1 MSLGKQ
7 KIISRL
13 SKIFYMG
20 CENILRIT
28 VLFVFFAALFN
39 THYALNS
46 RDELVVEGYVYEYGS
61 HLPVSN
67 ALVIYFIVFK
77 NAEQHVGHPIDYAY
91 TDQNGHYRIVLNQVE
106 QQMGSAATYDIDTI
120 KQSYFMLV
128 AYKEGYLRNYS
139 LPNPYAPTYYSWT
152 PGENHKV
159 IAITIPRRLRAKELS
174 VGDVT
179 ARYYYDYME
188 AAAQTYAEIIN
199 DYKNLLENKLGISL
213 LNEKVILNFI
223 MGNYTKIVGYANLGY
238 TEPNQVYIN
247 WYPWL
252 TDPKIIEMRKLLI
265 AHELTHLFQSRL
277 NKKGM
282 LVTLSGPWFTEG
294 MAVAVS
300 YAVLKEEGLD
310 GASFLQ
316 QAQNE
321 NVELPQG
328 HDGYFKYVGS
338 NYPKWGKLFSDI
350 VTKYKKEGEDEWEFI
365 SRFMKLFEEYASNG
379 CVCEDVDKAYF
390 LSDYETILLLSYAA
404 CVNLTEPF
412 MKEYG
417 FPEQLLIEEK
427 NAYLK
432 FHALRMKLSSLSP
445 SDEKYAEI
453 KGLYDQGVALYM
465 SYKYAEAEAKFA
477 EALEKA
483 SGSDILV
490 DPISLKCL
498 VGAIKVKIKL
508 LAALQKVLK
517 QYDVFLDGEEV
528 PSEKFQEPF
537 NLPPGSH
544 KIEVYFKG
552 VKILEKAFTL
562 TGGEKEINIKIPEH
576 RLHISAPSG
585 ATVIVYLDRTPVEKI
600 ENVKGEVELILPEGE
615 YTITVV
621 SGGQRKTYR
630 ITLNK
635 DVYLKAGAE
644 EAKKECR
651 LTIRVIDQNGKP
663 VRAEVYVDGESYL
676 ASGELTLKLT
686 PGIHSLKVSVLGVIV
701 AEEEIRLEK
710 EAETK
715 TIKISFYTLQVSIK
729 RPLFSTTRTCTLY
742 IYSSGKLVQKT
753 AITTQY
759 QITLPRGTY
768 TLMLKC
774 GDETQTK
781 TLTLTSNTSLKFE
794 VQTLDQSIL
803 IIAGA
808 ALAAVAIVV
817 ILILVKRG

>member
-1 MSLGKQ
+1 
-7 KIISRL
+7 
-13 SKIFYMG
+13 MG
-20 CENILRIT
+20 CENILRII
-28 VLFVFFAALFN
+28 VLSVFFAALF
-39 THYALNS
+39 HIDYALS
-46 RDELVVEGYVYEYGS
+46 PAGELVVEGYVYESGS

-77 NAEQHVGHPIDYAY
+77 NEEQHVGYPIDYTY
-91 TDQNGHYRIVLNQVE
+91 TDQSGHYRIVLNQVE
-106 QQMGSAATYDIDTI
+106 EQIDSAATYDIDTI

-159 IAITIPRRLRAKELS
+159 VVITIPRRLRAKELS

-199 DYKNLLENKLGISL
+199 NYKSLLESKLGISL
-213 LNEKVILNFI
+213 LNEKIILNFI
-223 MGNYTKIVGYANLGY
+223 MGNYTKIAGYADLGY

-277 NKKGM
+277 NKKNM

-294 MAVAVS
+294 MSVAVS
-300 YAVLKEEGLD
+300 YAMLKEEGLD
-310 GASFLQ
+310 GATFLQ

-328 HDGYFKYVGS
+328 YDGYFKYVGS

-350 VTKYKKEGEDEWEFI
+350 VTKYKKEGEDEWGFI
-365 SRFMKLFEEYASNG
+365 RRFMKLFEEYASNG
-379 CVCEDVDKAYF
+379 CICEDVYKAYF

-412 MKEYG
+412 TKEYG

-427 NAYLK
+427 KAYLK
-432 FHALRMKLSSLSP
+432 FYALRMKFSNLSP
-445 SDEKYAEI
+445 SDEMYAEI
-453 KGLYDQGVALYM
+453 NELNDQGVEMYM
-465 SYKYAEAEAKFA
+465 IGKYTEAEAKFA
-477 EALEKA
+477 EALEKVG
-483 SGSDILV
+483 GSDILV

-498 VGAIKVKIKL
+498 LGAIQVKIKL
-508 LAALQKVLK
+508 LAMIQESIK

-528 PSEKFQEPF
+528 PPEKFQEPF
-537 NLPPGSH
+537 NLPPGCH
-544 KIEVYFKG
+544 KIEVYFEG
-552 VKILEKAFTL
+552 VKILDKAFTL
-562 TGGEKEINIKIPEH
+562 SGEEKEIYIEIPEH
-576 RLHISAPSG
+576 RLSISATPGS
-585 ATVIVYLDRTPVEKI
+585 TVNIYLHNTLVKKI
-600 ENVKGEVELILPEGE
+600 ESIEGETELILPEGE
-615 YTITVV
+615 YIIIVA
-621 SGGQRKTYR
+621 SGDQQRTYEL
-630 ITLNK
+630 TLNK
-635 DVYLKAGAE
+635 DVHLKASAE
-644 EAKKECR
+644 ESTKECR
-651 LTIRVIDQNGKP
+651 FTICVIDQDGNP
-663 VRAEVYVDGESYL
+663 VRAEVYVDDESYL
-676 ASGELTLKLT
+676 ADGELTLKLT
-686 PGIHSLKVSVLGVIV
+686 PGIHSLKVSVQGVIV

-710 EAETK
+710 EVETK
-715 TIKISFYTLQVSIK
+715 TIKISLYTLQVSIK
-729 RPLFSTTRTCTLY
+729 RPLFSTTRTCALY
-742 IYSSGKLVQKT
+742 IYSSGKLVEKT
-753 AITTQY
+753 NITTQY

-774 GDETQTK
+774 EDENHTE
-781 TLTLTSNTSLKFE
+781 TLTLTSNTSLEFE
-794 VQTLDQSIL
+794 VQTLDQSIF

-808 ALAAVAIVV
+808 ALAAATIVV